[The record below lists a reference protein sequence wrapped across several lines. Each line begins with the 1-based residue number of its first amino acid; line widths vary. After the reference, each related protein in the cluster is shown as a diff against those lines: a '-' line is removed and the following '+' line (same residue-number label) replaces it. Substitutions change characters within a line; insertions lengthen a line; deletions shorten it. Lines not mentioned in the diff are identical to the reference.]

1 MKWKFKLNTP
11 IDSRGHAQRTQEVSG
26 TNRCVYV
33 IRHND
38 ISTTPTSRPP
48 PHTDLPP
55 TPDRPNKRRIKHLA
69 NKQLG
74 LGLRGSTHWQ
84 AQRLNKF
91 LVAWWPP
98 QGVPVDIHSPL
109 PLQIKVYIYVCTNV
123 CIYDTYIHT
132 CV

>member
-1 MKWKFKLNTP
+1 MDTLKEHKRFLEQ
-11 IDSRGHAQRTQEVSG
+11 IDVCMSSDTMIFQRHLQAAP
-26 TNRCVYV
+26 
-33 IRHND
+33 
-38 ISTTPTSRPP
+38 PT
-48 PHTDLPP
+48 HTDLPP

-98 QGVPVDIHSPL
+98 QGVPADIHSPL
-109 PLQIKVYIYVCTNV
+109 PLQIKVYICVYECA
-123 CIYDTYIHT
+123 YI
-132 CV
+132 